1 MPISGHFHF
10 RDCKALLVTSL
21 TPVSGAITSV
31 QTFTFGKGKNLYYQ
45 TSSPRILEWSIEPCV
60 AGGYSEV
67 RQRPTDSQRVVLCC
81 QMLLVLTD
89 RRVVPSTAEH
99 LLQLAELE
107 LNFQTNKPLIRHK
120 LKSRALWLKIISA
133 FRQSVQR

>member
-1 MPISGHFHF
+1 M
-10 RDCKALLVTSL
+10 
-21 TPVSGAITSV
+21 
-31 QTFTFGKGKNLYYQ
+31 
-45 TSSPRILEWSIEPCV
+45 

-107 LNFQTNKPLIRHK
+107 LNFQTNKPLIRHDK
-120 LKSRALWLKIISA
+120 LKSRALWLKLISA
-133 FRQSVQR
+133 SRQSVQR

>member
-1 MPISGHFHF
+1 MPISGHF

-31 QTFTFGKGKNLYYQ
+31 QTFTFYLYYQ

-89 RRVVPSTAEH
+89 RRIVPSTAEH

-107 LNFQTNKPLIRHK
+107 LNFQTNKPLIRHDK